1 MDILKHG
8 ILGLLLSCLLLACR
22 QSKTRQSNVT
32 HNETF
37 SIIQQTNGNKPF
49 CITLV
54 DSTQALSQKFIER
67 LKYGEWVCS
76 TASYNMVDINL
87 PQNKWYTKWL
97 VPVSLP
103 LTCVFTSDGHL
114 VDLIPGAA
122 KESFLYVQKALTDL
136 QMTEYHYPNRF
147 SMPKKKLI
155 TLFDRILDCNT
166 GLKEGIYLK
175 EELRDIYDSLPY
187 PYPYYIGLVGALAE
201 NDTVTALS
209 LARSMTDLENPY
221 YMEIFRDEFIMAK
234 KTINP
239 HFDVKDEA
247 TIRIHPAR
255 ILLSNCLPGMEKP
268 FTISIFNDGKRPL
281 NVSKIFKSYSCLEL
295 KSHHGEFTINPE
307 DSVQIDFVFNSAEKG
322 EFIRDIFITSNAIN
336 NPILYL
342 EVLAEVQ

>member
-1 MDILKHG
+1 
-8 ILGLLLSCLLLACR
+8 
-22 QSKTRQSNVT
+22 
-32 HNETF
+32 
-37 SIIQQTNGNKPF
+37 
-49 CITLV
+49 
-54 DSTQALSQKFIER
+54 
-67 LKYGEWVCS
+67 
-76 TASYNMVDINL
+76 MVDINL

-281 NVSKIFKSYSCLEL
+281 NVSKIFKSCSCLKWPKESE
-295 KSHHGEFTINPE
+295 KVIVPSN
-307 DSVQIDFVFNSAEKG
+307 DSAYLDFIYRADRRG
-322 EFIRDIFITSNAIN
+322 GSNACDVYGIQCYN
-336 NPILYL
+336 SSDSLYGHKRF
-342 EVLAEVQ
+342 

>member
-166 GLKEGIYLK
+166 G
-175 EELRDIYDSLPY
+175 
-187 PYPYYIGLVGALAE
+187 
-201 NDTVTALS
+201 
-209 LARSMTDLENPY
+209 
-221 YMEIFRDEFIMAK
+221 
-234 KTINP
+234 
-239 HFDVKDEA
+239 
-247 TIRIHPAR
+247 
-255 ILLSNCLPGMEKP
+255 
-268 FTISIFNDGKRPL
+268 
-281 NVSKIFKSYSCLEL
+281 
-295 KSHHGEFTINPE
+295 
-307 DSVQIDFVFNSAEKG
+307 
-322 EFIRDIFITSNAIN
+322 
-336 NPILYL
+336 
-342 EVLAEVQ
+342 

>member
-1 MDILKHG
+1 
-8 ILGLLLSCLLLACR
+8 
-22 QSKTRQSNVT
+22 
-32 HNETF
+32 
-37 SIIQQTNGNKPF
+37 
-49 CITLV
+49 
-54 DSTQALSQKFIER
+54 
-67 LKYGEWVCS
+67 
-76 TASYNMVDINL
+76 
-87 PQNKWYTKWL
+87 
-97 VPVSLP
+97 
-103 LTCVFTSDGHL
+103 
-114 VDLIPGAA
+114 
-122 KESFLYVQKALTDL
+122 
-136 QMTEYHYPNRF
+136 
-147 SMPKKKLI
+147 
-155 TLFDRILDCNT
+155 
-166 GLKEGIYLK
+166 
-175 EELRDIYDSLPY
+175 
-187 PYPYYIGLVGALAE
+187 
-201 NDTVTALS
+201 
-209 LARSMTDLENPY
+209 MTDLENPY

-281 NVSKIFKSYSCLEL
+281 NVSKIFKSCSCLEL